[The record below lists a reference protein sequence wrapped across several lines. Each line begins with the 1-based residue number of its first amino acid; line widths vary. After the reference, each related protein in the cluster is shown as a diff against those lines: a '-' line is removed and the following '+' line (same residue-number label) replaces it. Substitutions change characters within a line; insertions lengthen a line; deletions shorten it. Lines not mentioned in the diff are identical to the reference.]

1 MMAPLRAVAALGLPD
16 AWIGAGF
23 LRNRVWDALSGFAF
37 DSNPPEDIDVVWFD
51 RTRATAA
58 EDAALEARLR
68 QAMPALDWSVK
79 NQARMHLRNR
89 HPPYASTVDA
99 LAHWLET
106 ATGVAARLTPAGAVE
121 VMAPHGLD
129 DLLGL
134 VLRPSPDA
142 AADPARLAELRRRAH
157 EKGWPSR
164 WPRLKLA
171 L

>member
-16 AWIGAGF
+16 CWIGAGF
-23 LRNRVWDALSGFAF
+23 VRNRMWDALSGFAF
-37 DSNPPEDIDVVWFD
+37 DTNPPADIDVVWFD
-51 RTRATAA
+51 PTRA
-58 EDAALEARLR
+58 DAATDAAQEARLN
-68 QAMPALDWSVK
+68 ALLPGVDWSVK
-79 NQARMHLRNR
+79 NQARMHSRNR
-89 HPPYASTVDA
+89 HAPYASTADA
-99 LAHWLET
+99 LAYWLET
-106 ATGVAARLTPAGAVE
+106 ATGVAARLTPAGVE

-142 AADPARLAELRRRAH
+142 AADPARLDDLRRRAT

-164 WPRLKLA
+164 WPGLKLM

>member
-1 MMAPLRAVAALGLPD
+1 MLAPLRAVAALGLPD
-16 AWIGAGF
+16 CWIGAGF

-37 DSNPPEDIDVVWFD
+37 DTNPPQDIDVVWFD
-51 RTRATAA
+51 RTRATPEA
-58 EDAALEARLR
+58 DAALEVRLR
-68 QAMPALDWSVK
+68 HAMPTLDWSVK

-89 HPPYASTVDA
+89 HPPYASTADA

-106 ATGVAARLTPAGAVE
+106 ATGVAARLGPQGVE
-121 VMAPHGLD
+121 LMAPHGLD

-142 AADPARLAELRRRAH
+142 LADPARLAELRRRAH

-164 WPRLKLA
+164 WPRLKLT

>member
-1 MMAPLRAVAALGLPD
+1 MMAPLRAVAALSLPD
-16 AWIGAGF
+16 GWIGAGF
-23 LRNRVWDALSGFAF
+23 VRNRVWDALSGFAF
-37 DSNPPEDIDVVWFD
+37 DSNPPADIDVVWFD
-51 RTRATAA
+51 PGRADAA
-58 EDAALEARLR
+58 TDAALEAGLR
-68 QAMPALDWSVK
+68 QAMPDLDWSVK

-89 HPPYASTVDA
+89 HRPYTSTADA

-106 ATGVAARLTPAGAVE
+106 ATGVAARLTPDGVE
-121 VMAPHGLD
+121 LMAPHGLD

-142 AADPARLAELRRRAH
+142 AADPARLADLRRRAA

>member
-37 DSNPPEDIDVVWFD
+37 DTNPPADIDVVWFD
-51 RTRATAA
+51 PARADVA

-68 QAMPALDWSVK
+68 QVMPALDWSVK

-89 HPPYASTVDA
+89 HPPYASTADA

-106 ATGVAARLTPAGAVE
+106 ATGVAARLGPQGVE

-142 AADPARLAELRRRAH
+142 AADPARLAELRRRAA

-164 WPRLKLA
+164 WPRLRLA